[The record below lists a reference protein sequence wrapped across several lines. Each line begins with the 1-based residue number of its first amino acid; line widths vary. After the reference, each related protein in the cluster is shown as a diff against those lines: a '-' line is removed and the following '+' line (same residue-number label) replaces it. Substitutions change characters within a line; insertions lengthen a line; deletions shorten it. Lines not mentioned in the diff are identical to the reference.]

1 MTKKTLEEYQI
12 QEIARS
18 VFKESS
24 GDFIHRGE
32 YDLHVSDKGALI
44 AGLTKD
50 IGTLQKAEEER
61 QKDKKTM
68 KFQLTG
74 VAIGFVF
81 QFVIWA
87 IVASN
92 GFKIGSN

>member
-24 GDFIHRGE
+24 GDFVHRGE
-32 YDLHVSDKGALI
+32 YDLHVAEKSAMMTS
-44 AGLTKD
+44 LTRD

-61 QKDKKTM
+61 LKDKKTM

-81 QFVIWA
+81 QFIIWA

-92 GFKIGSN
+92 GFKIGGN

>member
-12 QEIARS
+12 QEIARA
-18 VFKESS
+18 VFSEGAK
-24 GDFIHRGE
+24 DFVRRGE
-32 YDLHVSDKGALI
+32 YDLHVSDKSAAI

-92 GFKIGSN
+92 GFRISGN

>member
-32 YDLHVSDKGALI
+32 YDLHVSKKDAMLTSLIDKI
-44 AGLTKD
+44 S
-50 IGTLQKAEEER
+50 TLQKAEEER
-61 QKDKKTM
+61 LKDKKTM

-92 GFKIGSN
+92 GFKIGGN

>member
-18 VFKESS
+18 VFKENS

-32 YDLHVSDKGALI
+32 YDLHVSEKSAVVATLSKEI
-44 AGLTKD
+44 AA
-50 IGTLQKAEEER
+50 LQKAEEER

-81 QFVIWA
+81 QFIIWA

>member
-12 QEIARS
+12 QEIARA
-18 VFKESS
+18 VFRENAKEFVRHS
-24 GDFIHRGE
+24 E
-32 YDLHVSDKGALI
+32 YDLHVSQKNAALD
-44 AGLTKD
+44 GLMKD
-50 IGTLQKAEEER
+50 IGMLQKAEEER

-74 VAIGFVF
+74 IAIGFLF
-81 QFVIWA
+81 QFFIWA

-92 GFKIGSN
+92 GFKVGG

>member
-12 QEIARS
+12 QEIART
-18 VFKESS
+18 VFLE
-24 GDFIHRGE
+24 GATDFVRRGE
-32 YDLHVSDKGALI
+32 YDIHVSQKNAAVDGLI
-44 AGLTKD
+44 KD
-50 IGTLQKAEEER
+50 IGMLQKAEEER

-74 VAIGFVF
+74 VALGFVF

-87 IVASN
+87 VVASN
-92 GFKIGSN
+92 GFKVGGN

>member
-24 GDFIHRGE
+24 GEFIHRGE
-32 YDLHVSDKGALI
+32 YDLHVAEKGAM
-44 AGLTKD
+44 LTSLARD

-61 QKDKKTM
+61 LKDKKTM

-92 GFKIGSN
+92 GFRISGN

>member
-12 QEIARS
+12 QEIART
-18 VFKESS
+18 VFSE
-24 GDFIHRGE
+24 GATDFARRAE
-32 YDLHVSDKGALI
+32 YDIYVSQKNSAIG
-44 AGLTKD
+44 GLMRD
-50 IGTLQKAEEER
+50 IGMLQKAEEER

-81 QFVIWA
+81 QFFIWA

-92 GFKIGSN
+92 GFKVGGN

>member
-12 QEIARS
+12 QEIART
-18 VFKESS
+18 VFSE
-24 GDFIHRGE
+24 GATDFVRRAE
-32 YDLHVSDKGALI
+32 YDIHVSQKDSAI
-44 AGLTKD
+44 EGLMRD
-50 IGTLQKAEEER
+50 IGMLQKAEEER

-74 VAIGFVF
+74 VAVGFAF

-87 IVASN
+87 VVASN
-92 GFKIGSN
+92 GFKIGGN